1 MVFSSV
7 EFLVFFLP
15 ALIVCYFCTPKKFTK
30 CRNLIL
36 LLFSLGFYSYG
47 GVKFL
52 GLLFVSIAINY
63 VAALWVN
70 PERSIKVRKTAVALA
85 AVGNL
90 TLLFYFKYTG
100 FFAEVLNGMGCHLP
114 VPEII
119 LPIGISFYTFQGLS
133 YVVDVYREQAAVQ
146 KNPLW
151 VALYIAFFP
160 QLVAGPIVRY
170 VTVAEEIE
178 ERYESVDE
186 FYQGLVRF
194 LFGFSKKML
203 LANSM
208 GEVADA
214 IFALPAG
221 NMATSLAWVGAVAY
235 TFQIYFDFSAYS
247 DMAIGLG
254 RMFGFHF
261 EENFKYP
268 YISRSITEFWRRW
281 HISLSTWF
289 RDYVYIPL
297 GGNRKGSGRHIRN
310 IIVVWFLTG
319 MWHGASWNFILWGLW
334 FCILLLG
341 EKYFWGKWMEKL
353 PSLCRHIYTMLLV
366 IISWVL
372 FRCETLPQVVNY
384 ISVLFAAKGT
394 GFSDQQTIYY
404 LLQYR
409 WEFIFALFASLPL
422 KEIPKRFL
430 QKKPDCAVRKT
441 LVFGGAPVLAMMLF
455 MLSYIRLAAGS
466 FNPFIYFRF

>member
-1 MVFSSV
+1 MV
-7 EFLVFFLP
+7 
-15 ALIVCYFCTPKKFTK
+15 
-30 CRNLIL
+30 L

-47 GVKFL
+47 GVRFL

-63 VAALWVN
+63 ISALWVGSQKSA
-70 PERSIKVRKTAVALA
+70 RVRKTAITIAVA
-85 AVGNL
+85 GNL
-90 TLLFYFKYTG
+90 LLLFYFKYTG
-100 FFAEVLNGMGCHLP
+100 FFAEVLNGLGCNLP

-119 LPIGISFYTFQGLS
+119 LPIGISFYTFQGMS
-133 YVVDVYREQAAVQ
+133 YVIDVYRGQAMVQ

-170 VTVAEEIE
+170 VTIAEEIQ
-178 ERYESVDE
+178 ERQESVDE
-186 FYQGLVRF
+186 FYQGSLRF
-194 LFGFSKKML
+194 LFGFAKKML

-208 GEVADA
+208 GEMADA
-214 IFALPAG
+214 IFALNAG
-221 NMATSLAWVGAVAY
+221 NMATSLAWIGAVAY

-261 EENFKYP
+261 EENFRYP
-268 YISRSITEFWRRW
+268 YISKSITEFWRRW

-334 FCILLLG
+334 FCVLLLG
-341 EKYFWGKWMEKL
+341 EKYFWGKWMERL
-353 PSLCRHIYTMLLV
+353 PSLCRHGYTMFLV
-366 IISWVL
+366 VISWVL
-372 FRCETLPQVVNY
+372 FRCETLPQVVDY
-384 ISVLFAAKGT
+384 ISVLMGAKGT
-394 GFSDQQTIYY
+394 GLYDGQTIYY

-409 WEFIFALFASLPL
+409 WELIFAFFASLPL
-422 KEIPKRFL
+422 KELLKKYL
-430 QKKPDCAVRKT
+430 QEKEDSSLCQM
-441 LVFGGAPVLAMMLF
+441 LYHGGAPAFAAVLF
-455 MLSYIRLAAGS
+455 VLSYIRLAAGS

>member
-90 TLLFYFKYTG
+90 ALLFYFKYTG

-178 ERYESVDE
+178 KRHESVDE

-268 YISRSITEFWRRW
+268 YISRSITE
-281 HISLSTWF
+281 
-289 RDYVYIPL
+289 L
-297 GGNRKGSGRHIRN
+297 GN
-310 IIVVWFLTG
+310 L
-319 MWHGASWNFILWGLW
+319 
-334 FCILLLG
+334 
-341 EKYFWGKWMEKL
+341 
-353 PSLCRHIYTMLLV
+353 
-366 IISWVL
+366 
-372 FRCETLPQVVNY
+372 
-384 ISVLFAAKGT
+384 
-394 GFSDQQTIYY
+394 
-404 LLQYR
+404 
-409 WEFIFALFASLPL
+409 
-422 KEIPKRFL
+422 
-430 QKKPDCAVRKT
+430 
-441 LVFGGAPVLAMMLF
+441 
-455 MLSYIRLAAGS
+455 
-466 FNPFIYFRF
+466 